1 METKD
6 RGLRLL
12 SAMGADKPSTRE
24 QRLMAFMQD
33 HAFAEDGGLGSGNW
47 GHRGRPGK
55 RGGSGKG
62 GGKQYRGGRSDIAYF
77 SSRGDWLN
85 GLSGETQKEAS
96 KYLEGVKR
104 WHGQGNKPVDQT
116 IMEIPIKG
124 KFGAN
129 GNQIRAHYLDF
140 VSEARGWNENAK
152 KLTDENWTDEDRMLA
167 GALAYKYSISGI
179 KGVMLPDDTN
189 TDSWDEEDLRCWQDL
204 KSKAMGGPTSG
215 LEAPDELQYQAG
227 TKERPK
233 PKLPGADFS
242 WYDNSRGNGAGAYMS
257 STLGESQWGHKYT
270 AEEMKTLNQRFVD
283 RIKYGSPSPN
293 ELSYY
298 GMHAIDS
305 LRNALA
311 EPDPNNK
318 YMIIPFSYTQEHFDR
333 LDAAEKDKLLN
344 ILNMY
349 SGRFAGFSDLSE
361 VKTEDILKTERL
373 MMQQTPRSNAQKQP
387 FRDYIL
393 LQEKMLLGAEPS
405 DHDTE
410 AEQRAKAKA
419 DAEAKKA
426 AQKAA
431 AAKERE
437 EASKKWKATHTP
449 EEIQKMYHPDTINGV
464 SRNKTG
470 DMSFDEADH
479 QSANPNYRKGSQY
492 RKNCQ
497 TCVVAYEARLRGY
510 DVEATGN
517 PDNYMSY
524 QSQLSRNT
532 NLAWIDPETGL
543 HPEYIRPEKPLRT
556 TKQTVSWLEKA
567 VEPGKRYTF
576 EVTWKKSTTGHI
588 VSMEKDENG
597 NLRLYDPQ
605 TGKLYTRD
613 GIIGTDGAKIP
624 KYIDKD
630 AQGKLVNLSSS
641 YDGIMDFLSNATLAA
656 EKESRNPQLLRV
668 DNCLFDMEFA
678 NNILQRR
685 GGNA

>member
-12 SAMGADKPSTRE
+12 SAMSADKPSTRE

-33 HAFAEDGGLGSGNW
+33 HAFAEDGGPGSGNW

-62 GGKQYRGGRSDIAYF
+62 GGKQYRGGRSDIAYV

-410 AEQRAKAKA
+410 AEQRAKVAA
-419 DAEAKKA
+419 AEEAKKA
-426 AQKAA
+426 AAKAA

-437 EASKKWKATHTP
+437 EASKKWKAAHTP
-449 EEIQKMYHPDTINGV
+449 EEIDQMYHPATIAGV
-464 SRNKTG
+464 SRNAAGTMNHDDADNGRVNPTRDKIVDRKKTG
-470 DMSFDEADH
+470 
-479 QSANPNYRKGSQY
+479 
-492 RKNCQ
+492 NCQ
-497 TCVVAYEARLRGY
+497 TCVFAYALRRRGY
-510 DVEATGN
+510 DVEAKLRDG
-517 PDNYMSY
+517 DAEVYQLAMSKN
-524 QSQLSRNT
+524 SNV
-532 NLAWIDPETGL
+532 AWFDPETGL
-543 HPEYIRPEKPLRT
+543 PVETIEAPEKRLNAKSAAKWLKDTVKPGQMYELSFCWGEGFGAHVIIAENRNGQLVLFDPQVNPKT
-556 TKQTVSWLEKA
+556 TKAE
-567 VEPGKRYTF
+567 YT
-576 EVTWKKSTTGHI
+576 GDAI
-588 VSMEKDENG
+588 VDYM
-597 NLRLYDPQ
+597 
-605 TGKLYTRD
+605 GKLSLNSQKFGNWRPYL
-613 GIIGTDGAKIP
+613 I
-624 KYIDKD
+624 
-630 AQGKLVNLSSS
+630 
-641 YDGIMDFLSNATLAA
+641 
-656 EKESRNPQLLRV
+656 RV
-668 DNCLFDMEFA
+668 DNALPNPDYYDKVLKKPGA
-678 NNILQRR
+678 
-685 GGNA
+685 